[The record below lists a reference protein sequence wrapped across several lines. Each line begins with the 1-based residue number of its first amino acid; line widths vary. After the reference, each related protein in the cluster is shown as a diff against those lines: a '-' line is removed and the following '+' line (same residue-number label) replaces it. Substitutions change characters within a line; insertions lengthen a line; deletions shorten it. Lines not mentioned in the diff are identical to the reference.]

1 MKALLASL
9 LAACALAGTQ
19 THYLIEAD
27 STTMI
32 AVDLDTGD
40 ETAFESTGQV
50 LTLTTT
56 ELDDGEN
63 IMFCFDAV
71 VPDAG
76 EDVFFGFGVEWT
88 NGEEYIEGVDLDG
101 AFVLNDMD
109 GGAETFPFDDF
120 FSVIED
126 GDQST
131 VWSVADEP
139 TEPAFSCE
147 EGVCSG
153 NVCITRALTEADHFD
168 LPFVDGTQF
177 LSYYLG
183 GSFIGYNQSGAMS
196 LGLALFSAAGAA
208 LTLI

>member
-27 STTMI
+27 STTMME
-32 AVDLDTGD
+32 VDLDTGD

-71 VPDAG
+71 VPDVEAP
-76 EDVFFGFGVEWT
+76 FFVFGVEWT

-101 AFVLNDMD
+101 VFVLHAID
-109 GGAETFPFDDF
+109 GDAETFPYDDF
-120 FSVIED
+120 D
-126 GDQST
+126 
-131 VWSVADEP
+131 
-139 TEPAFSCE
+139 
-147 EGVCSG
+147 
-153 NVCITRALTEADHFD
+153 
-168 LPFVDGTQF
+168 
-177 LSYYLG
+177 
-183 GSFIGYNQSGAMS
+183 
-196 LGLALFSAAGAA
+196 
-208 LTLI
+208 